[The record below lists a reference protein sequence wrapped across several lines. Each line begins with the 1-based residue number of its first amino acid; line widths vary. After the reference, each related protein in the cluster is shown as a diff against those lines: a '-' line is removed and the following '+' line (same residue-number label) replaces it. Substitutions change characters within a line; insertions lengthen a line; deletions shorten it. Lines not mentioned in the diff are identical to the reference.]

1 MHPTHKK
8 LFGQPKSQLGPLART
23 LSVSLYPSHR
33 ELLARREREL
43 NIHRS
48 ILLQL
53 LLDVEEREGLLR
65 REITDRL
72 RRPVQLNPNPRKE
85 HSE

>member
-1 MHPTHKK
+1 MNPSYKK
-8 LFGQPKSQLGPLART
+8 LFGQPKSPIGPVART
-23 LSVSLYPSHR
+23 LSVSLYPSHH

-43 NIHRS
+43 NVHRS

-65 REITDRL
+65 RELAHRL
-72 RRPVQLNPNPRKE
+72 RRPVQLPPNQRKE